1 MKIQN
6 ILLFI
11 PRALYSS
18 VAKIGRIELT
28 EKIKNEIITNGMY
41 HFVPNENVADE
52 IINSEYLKPSQ
63 NIINS
68 YGKPCSYLFCG
79 NPDIDNYSKNLTMLN
94 LSKNPYINPTM
105 VADAIKFSPQ
115 NKENLNNYK
124 FRGLSDGAIL
134 YEGYCIL
141 PHKSVQKVKM
151 VPDLVRDESGKPI
164 KDKNGEYSVI
174 FREAKDNELLSDK
187 NSYCAKQ
194 DYLKF
199 MEEKAKQ
206 YGYYTNNKIGNSITN
221 IFDQGRMEKDVML
234 NTVQKNWKD
243 IFNNIFKKR
252 KHDDTY
258 SVDEVLKDFSFSKK
272 NPYFDEKFAKYIAE
286 IQSKDGIV
294 QLDLKDILPEFTQ
307 SKTGEF
313 FSNKC
318 ESLSDNI
325 TKKGLHGKEHA
336 IRVALTAMIIAEKEG
351 ILEQDSNNR
360 IKEILSTASMYHD
373 IGRVLDFGPHARRG
387 VKKIEKMD
395 LVYSDGTLFSD
406 DDKKIVLALVDS
418 HEGKPD
424 KINDMIKRYGIKNSE
439 DINLAQRL
447 NSIVRDADALD
458 RARGDRT
465 FLKYKVDLKPKY
477 LVNKTS
483 KQLLNMLYQLE
494 DLTNNVKSI
503 DEILNYK
510 TNRTSDFR
518 KIKLENTLDQYIV
531 DTPKISSNEL
541 IHTNEDDS
549 KTEDKIYQEL

>member
-1 MKIQN
+1 
-6 ILLFI
+6 
-11 PRALYSS
+11 
-18 VAKIGRIELT
+18 
-28 EKIKNEIITNGMY
+28 
-41 HFVPNENVADE
+41 
-52 IINSEYLKPSQ
+52 
-63 NIINS
+63 
-68 YGKPCSYLFCG
+68 
-79 NPDIDNYSKNLTMLN
+79 
-94 LSKNPYINPTM
+94 
-105 VADAIKFSPQ
+105 
-115 NKENLNNYK
+115 
-124 FRGLSDGAIL
+124 
-134 YEGYCIL
+134 
-141 PHKSVQKVKM
+141 
-151 VPDLVRDESGKPI
+151 
-164 KDKNGEYSVI
+164 
-174 FREAKDNELLSDK
+174 
-187 NSYCAKQ
+187 
-194 DYLKF
+194 